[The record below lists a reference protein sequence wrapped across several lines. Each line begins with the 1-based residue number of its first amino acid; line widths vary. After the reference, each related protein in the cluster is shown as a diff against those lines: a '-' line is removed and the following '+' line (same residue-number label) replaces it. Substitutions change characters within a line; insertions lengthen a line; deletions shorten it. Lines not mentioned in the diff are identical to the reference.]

1 MLRELKDKYLKYV
14 IILAVIGIVINIFL
28 LAPFAVSMENKDVS
42 NFKEYILKW
51 DTYKQAIFSKGD
63 INDQFKTVTSLF
75 WMVYLVTIVCILLK
89 KKTGND
95 YEGIEHGSSDWAK
108 YGEQYTPDGLSKDK
122 SSGFILA
129 EKNFLPLTRK
139 GNLNILIA
147 GGSGAGKS
155 ASFAIPNASQLLG
168 SYVFTDPKGELYAK
182 TSGYMKSK
190 GYKIKVLNLKE
201 TQLSDCYNPLAHIR
215 SEMDVDII
223 ADTIV
228 KGQGDGKSSDPFW
241 DNMSITLLKALIYYV
256 KAVRPEEEQN
266 LATCANLVRAA
277 MSSTGESILSKLMS
291 EIPEDHPA
299 RKNYRNIEGNSEKTL
314 QNILGSLQSKLGKF
328 DSIEIQRL
336 TCNNNIDFEQIGREK
351 TALYVISSDSHGT
364 YDFLMTI
371 FFAQMI
377 QQLYDLADSNRNQ
390 KLDVMTCFI
399 LDEFPNVGRIPDF
412 EKKISTSRSRN
423 ITFSVIV
430 QTLDQLTALYEDA
443 ADIIIANCDT
453 HLYLGGNSLKT
464 AEHFSKALGEK
475 TITRDSI
482 SKSKDKD
489 NVKSGTSESDQIM
502 ARALMTPDEI
512 TKMDPNYALIL
523 VKGVKPVKEKKYWY
537 FKDKALL
544 KELEETRIDA
554 RDASVFE
561 QGEICIFNPFEEE
574 KTTAIPRMGRENNDM
589 QTPPRMSE
597 IKKPKFDADVNVSFD
612 EEEDEDDVP
621 QIVSSKKKKTEDSFN
636 YDIQKELEAKF
647 DELFGTN
654 DEDDE

>member
-28 LAPFAVSMENKDVS
+28 LAPFAVSMENKDAS

-63 INDQFKTVTSLF
+63 INDQFKSVTSLF
-75 WMVYLVTIVCILLK
+75 WMIYLATIVIIVIQK
-89 KKTGND
+89 KKTND

>member
-1 MLRELKDKYLKYV
+1 MLRELINKYLKYV
-14 IILAVIGIVINIFL
+14 IILGVIGIIINIFI
-28 LAPFAVSMENKDVS
+28 LAPFAVSMENSDMS

-51 DTYKQAIFSKGD
+51 DTYKQAIFSEGNV
-63 INDQFKTVTSLF
+63 NDNFKTYTSLF
-75 WMVYLVTIVCILLK
+75 WMIYLATIVIIILK
-89 KKTGND
+89 KKGNND

-108 YGEQYTPDGLSKDK
+108 FGEQYTPDGLSKDK

-155 ASFAIPNASQLLG
+155 ASFAIPNAAQLLG

-182 TSGYMKSK
+182 TAGFMKAH

-201 TQLSDCYNPLAHIR
+201 THLSDCYNPLLHIR
-215 SEMDVDII
+215 NEMDVDII

-241 DNMSITLLKALIYYV
+241 DNSSITLLKALIYYL

-266 LATCANLVRAA
+266 LATCANLVRSA
-277 MSSTGESILSKLMS
+277 MSASGDSILSKLMS

-299 RKNYRNIEGNSEKTL
+299 RINYRSIEGNSDKTL

-328 DSIEIQRL
+328 DSGEIQRL
-336 TCNNNIDFEQIGREK
+336 TCNNNIDFEAIGKEK

-371 FFAQMI
+371 FFAQLI
-377 QQLYDLADSNRNQ
+377 QQLYDLADRNRNQ
-390 KLDVMTCFI
+390 KLEVMTCFI
-399 LDEFPNVGRIPDF
+399 LDEFANIGRIPDF

-512 TKMDPNYALIL
+512 TKMDSNYALIL

-554 RDASVFE
+554 RDASLFE
-561 QGEICIFNPFEEE
+561 QGEIKIFNPFMEEE
-574 KTTAIPRMGRENNDM
+574 KSYSAPRMGREEAM
-589 QTPPRMSE
+589 VETPPKMSE
-597 IKKPKFDADVNVSFD
+597 IQKPKIDADVNVSFD
-612 EEEDEDDVP
+612 EEDDDIP
-621 QIVSSKKKKTEDSFN
+621 QIVSNKKKKDTDAFN

-647 DELFGTN
+647 DELFGNN